1 VRRKCLVSGVR
12 VIGNAFVLVAA
23 AATAFADSTVPTQ
36 LFMSQALQPTEICPH
51 FIVCFI
57 AAEALLI
64 CKNTVCTPQQ
74 TNSRFGKFPC
84 LRQWAY
90 VNCYRPEDADVVSLI
105 PGISRIS
112 LPSRLTQLLFFA
124 PKFIPSYSQE
134 KPFKS
139 RHGRVAAASVDGE
152 NGVPTLTPL
161 QTADKKPRKQT
172 FAAIIGCISA
182 ALLVLIILVLVYI
195 CLMRVKR
202 FMRRTSGT
210 ESSMPSTAVELER
223 ANTSHYAAGAPSL
236 IYTQNLKQI
245 TMSELEHATHNFSQ
259 SNIIG
264 EGRFGLVHK
273 GLLQD
278 GTLVAIKRYLNTQVH
293 FFLHEVTPIP
303 YWCRRAVKA
312 SKKLDLW
319 QGNHDYVC
327 LDSMQIKQIAQVRHR
342 NLVKL
347 VGYCEDN
354 HQQFL
359 VYDYIPNGNVGNHL
373 YDYEGSPTGKL
384 NMRQRLL
391 IALGAAKGL
400 EHLHSMA
407 PPLLH
412 MHFRSSNVLLDENF
426 TAKVSD
432 YGLSKLLSED
442 QFYASSSAID
452 CFLDPELYSS
462 KRFSMQSDI
471 YGYGVFLL
479 ELISGRE
486 AICRDP
492 SNLETTLIM
501 QAKDSKDIISFVD
514 KTLGGKS
521 MRGAKQVVDLALQC
535 VDIRPRRPLM
545 RSIVEELERIQ
556 ETEIGG
562 LPFEAGE
569 EIRDVTLGSELFK

>member
-1 VRRKCLVSGVR
+1 MASIYLVTIDVVFFLPVSFYKFVIRKGHFPKRLPLLLL
-12 VIGNAFVLVAA
+12 I
-23 AATAFADSTVPTQ
+23 Q
-36 LFMSQALQPTEICPH
+36 LFQPNCLCHKLFT
-51 FIVCFI
+51 
-57 AAEALLI
+57 EALLI

-210 ESSMPSTAVELER
+210 ESSMPSTVELER

-278 GTLVAIKRYLNTQVH
+278 GTLVAIKRYLDTQVH
-293 FFLHEVTPIP
+293 FFLHE
-303 YWCRRAVKA
+303 
-312 SKKLDLW
+312 
-319 QGNHDYVC
+319 
-327 LDSMQIKQIAQVRHR
+327 IKQITQVRHR

-462 KRFSMQSDI
+462 KRFSVQSDI

-501 QAKDSKDIISFVD
+501 QAKDSKDISSFVD

-569 EIRDVTLGSELFK
+569 EIRDVTLGSELFN

>member
-1 VRRKCLVSGVR
+1 MYSFIVFCFWYFWVLR
-12 VIGNAFVLVAA
+12 VIGIDYR
-23 AATAFADSTVPTQ
+23 DSVNGDFTLRHFPGKQLQETQCYVTRLPLLLLIQ
-36 LFMSQALQPTEICPH
+36 LFQPNCLCHKLFT
-51 FIVCFI
+51 
-57 AAEALLI
+57 EALLI

-210 ESSMPSTAVELER
+210 ESSMPSTVELER

-278 GTLVAIKRYLNTQVH
+278 GTLVAIKRYLDTQVH
-293 FFLHEVTPIP
+293 FFLHE
-303 YWCRRAVKA
+303 
-312 SKKLDLW
+312 
-319 QGNHDYVC
+319 
-327 LDSMQIKQIAQVRHR
+327 IKQITQVRHR

-462 KRFSMQSDI
+462 KRFSVQSDI

-501 QAKDSKDIISFVD
+501 QAKDSKDISSFVD

-569 EIRDVTLGSELFK
+569 EIRDVTLGSELFN

>member
-1 VRRKCLVSGVR
+1 
-12 VIGNAFVLVAA
+12 
-23 AATAFADSTVPTQ
+23 
-36 LFMSQALQPTEICPH
+36 
-51 FIVCFI
+51 
-57 AAEALLI
+57 
-64 CKNTVCTPQQ
+64 
-74 TNSRFGKFPC
+74 
-84 LRQWAY
+84 
-90 VNCYRPEDADVVSLI
+90 
-105 PGISRIS
+105 
-112 LPSRLTQLLFFA
+112 
-124 PKFIPSYSQE
+124 
-134 KPFKS
+134 
-139 RHGRVAAASVDGE
+139 
-152 NGVPTLTPL
+152 
-161 QTADKKPRKQT
+161 
-172 FAAIIGCISA
+172 
-182 ALLVLIILVLVYI
+182 
-195 CLMRVKR
+195 MRVKR

-210 ESSMPSTAVELER
+210 ESSMPSTVELER

-293 FFLHEVTPIP
+293 FFLHE
-303 YWCRRAVKA
+303 
-312 SKKLDLW
+312 
-319 QGNHDYVC
+319 
-327 LDSMQIKQIAQVRHR
+327 IKQITQVRHR

-462 KRFSMQSDI
+462 KRFSVQSDI

-501 QAKDSKDIISFVD
+501 QAKDSKDISSFVD

-521 MRGAKQVVDLALQC
+521 TRGAKQVVDLALQC

-569 EIRDVTLGSELFK
+569 EIRDVTLGSELFN

>member
-1 VRRKCLVSGVR
+1 MRLPLLLL
-12 VIGNAFVLVAA
+12 I
-23 AATAFADSTVPTQ
+23 Q
-36 LFMSQALQPTEICPH
+36 LFQPNCLCHKLFT
-51 FIVCFI
+51 
-57 AAEALLI
+57 EALLI

-152 NGVPTLTPL
+152 NAVPTLTPL

-210 ESSMPSTAVELER
+210 ESSMPSTVELER
-223 ANTSHYAAGAPSL
+223 ANTSHYAAGAQSP

-293 FFLHEVTPIP
+293 FFLHE
-303 YWCRRAVKA
+303 
-312 SKKLDLW
+312 
-319 QGNHDYVC
+319 
-327 LDSMQIKQIAQVRHR
+327 IKQIAQVRHR

-462 KRFSMQSDI
+462 KRFSVQSDI

-501 QAKDSKDIISFVD
+501 QAKDSKDISSFVD

-521 MRGAKQVVDLALQC
+521 MRGAKKVVDLALQC

-569 EIRDVTLGSELFK
+569 EIRDVALGSELFK

>member
-12 VIGNAFVLVAA
+12 VIDNAFVLVAA
-23 AATAFADSTVPTQ
+23 AATAFADSIVPTQ
-36 LFMSQALQPTEICPH
+36 LFMSQALQ
-51 FIVCFI
+51 
-57 AAEALLI
+57 
-64 CKNTVCTPQQ
+64 
-74 TNSRFGKFPC
+74 
-84 LRQWAY
+84 
-90 VNCYRPEDADVVSLI
+90 I

-210 ESSMPSTAVELER
+210 ESSMPSTVELER
-223 ANTSHYAAGAPSL
+223 ANTSHYAAGAPSP

-278 GTLVAIKRYLNTQVH
+278 GTLVAIKRYLNTQ
-293 FFLHEVTPIP
+293 
-303 YWCRRAVKA
+303 
-312 SKKLDLW
+312 
-319 QGNHDYVC
+319 
-327 LDSMQIKQIAQVRHR
+327 IKQIAQVRHR
-342 NLVKL
+342 NLVNL

-462 KRFSMQSDI
+462 KRFSVQSDI

-501 QAKDSKDIISFVD
+501 QAKDSKDISSFVD

-562 LPFEAGE
+562 LPFDAGE

>member
-1 VRRKCLVSGVR
+1 MRLPLLLL
-12 VIGNAFVLVAA
+12 I
-23 AATAFADSTVPTQ
+23 Q
-36 LFMSQALQPTEICPH
+36 LFQPSCLCHKLFT
-51 FIVCFI
+51 
-57 AAEALLI
+57 EALLI

-74 TNSRFGKFPC
+74 ANSRFGKFPC

-112 LPSRLTQLLFFA
+112 LPSRLTQLLSFA

-210 ESSMPSTAVELER
+210 ESSTPSTVELER
-223 ANTSHYAAGAPSL
+223 ANTSHYAAGAPSP
-236 IYTQNLKQI
+236 ISTQNLKQI
-245 TMSELEHATHNFSQ
+245 TMSELEHATRNFSQ

-293 FFLHEVTPIP
+293 FFLHE
-303 YWCRRAVKA
+303 
-312 SKKLDLW
+312 
-319 QGNHDYVC
+319 
-327 LDSMQIKQIAQVRHR
+327 IKQIAQVRHR

-462 KRFSMQSDI
+462 KRFSVQSDI
-471 YGYGVFLL
+471 YSYGVFLL

-501 QAKDSKDIISFVD
+501 QAKDSKDISSFVD
-514 KTLGGKS
+514 KTLGGES
-521 MRGAKQVVDLALQC
+521 MRGAKEVVDLALQC

-569 EIRDVTLGSELFK
+569 EIGDVTLGSELFT

>member
-1 VRRKCLVSGVR
+1 MG
-12 VIGNAFVLVAA
+12 
-23 AATAFADSTVPTQ
+23 
-36 LFMSQALQPTEICPH
+36 IC
-51 FIVCFI
+51 
-57 AAEALLI
+57 
-64 CKNTVCTPQQ
+64 
-74 TNSRFGKFPC
+74 
-84 LRQWAY
+84 
-90 VNCYRPEDADVVSLI
+90 
-105 PGISRIS
+105 
-112 LPSRLTQLLFFA
+112 QLLSTRGCRCCFL
-124 PKFIPSYSQE
+124 FIPSYSQE

-210 ESSMPSTAVELER
+210 ESSMPSTVELER

-293 FFLHEVTPIP
+293 FFLHE
-303 YWCRRAVKA
+303 
-312 SKKLDLW
+312 
-319 QGNHDYVC
+319 
-327 LDSMQIKQIAQVRHR
+327 IKQITQVRHR

-391 IALGAAKGL
+391 IALGAAKGT
-400 EHLHSMA
+400 
-407 PPLLH
+407 
-412 MHFRSSNVLLDENF
+412 F
-426 TAKVSD
+426 T
-432 YGLSKLLSED
+432 
-442 QFYASSSAID
+442 I
-452 CFLDPELYSS
+452 LY
-462 KRFSMQSDI
+462 
-471 YGYGVFLL
+471 
-479 ELISGRE
+479 
-486 AICRDP
+486 ICNSRW
-492 SNLETTLIM
+492 T
-501 QAKDSKDIISFVD
+501 
-514 KTLGGKS
+514 
-521 MRGAKQVVDLALQC
+521 
-535 VDIRPRRPLM
+535 
-545 RSIVEELERIQ
+545 
-556 ETEIGG
+556 
-562 LPFEAGE
+562 
-569 EIRDVTLGSELFK
+569 